1 MLTKLIFSTIYSFF
15 ISSFE
20 KNIRGLTPI
29 PSYPTT
35 NPILFNG
42 SYPKYQGGFTVSED
56 YLTGCQNPGQIALT
70 FDDGPS
76 IFTGK
81 LLDEL
86 KRNNVT
92 ASFFLVG
99 NRISNYS
106 DTVRQAYLDGHII
119 GDHSYSHANLS
130 TLKTKAF
137 NYEVTTT
144 STLIYNI
151 TGKYPKFFRFP
162 YYDYTQITLNNVMN
176 TKKMIIFFDNLDT
189 EDYVN
194 TANWLNTF
202 NSTIQASNVLSD
214 SYIVLNHDIY
224 NTTVEKVNS
233 MIAIG
238 KQAGFKFVSLE
249 ECIGWNGY
257 F

>member
-1 MLTKLIFSTIYSFF
+1 MNVKLIFNAIYSFF
-15 ISSFE
+15 IVSTE

-29 PSYPTT
+29 PSYPTP
-35 NPILFNG
+35 NYLQING
-42 SYPKYQGGFTVSED
+42 SYPKYPGGFTVSDD
-56 YLTGCQNPGQIALT
+56 YLTGCRNPGQIALT

-76 IFTGK
+76 EFTRQ
-81 LLDEL
+81 LLDVL
-86 KRNNVT
+86 KGNNVT

-106 DTVRQAYLDGHII
+106 DVVRQAYLDGHII

-137 NYEVTTT
+137 NYEIGTT
-144 STLIYNI
+144 SALIYNI

-162 YYDYTQITLNNVMN
+162 YFDYTQTTLNNVIN
-176 TKKMIIFFDNLDT
+176 IKKMIAFFDNLDT
-189 EDYVN
+189 EDYVDQV
-194 TANWLNTF
+194 NWLSTF
-202 NSTIQASNVLSD
+202 NSTISSSNITMD

-224 NTTVEKVNS
+224 NTTIVKVDS

-249 ECIGWNGY
+249 ECVGWSGY